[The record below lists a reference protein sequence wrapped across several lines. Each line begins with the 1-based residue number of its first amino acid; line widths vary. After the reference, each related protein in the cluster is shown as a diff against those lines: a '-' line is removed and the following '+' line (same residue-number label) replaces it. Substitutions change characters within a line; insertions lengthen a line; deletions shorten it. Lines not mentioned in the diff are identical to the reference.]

1 MARKNRFSSKVVK
14 PVSNRSDET
23 TFDGLPQI
31 KFDSDGLS
39 KTNIT
44 KSNGS
49 KAILVFSNEKKI
61 NPLKLSNRQRK
72 GKVFPEWFPELY
84 KYNENIAIELARALL
99 KILQTKNW
107 HSAIPLP
114 FKYLSQYII
123 KNNLTSLSDI
133 DLKAF
138 DEVMS
143 SVVHSRPRATFMNLK
158 ELLLILPSINNEAKL
173 DIQSAHYK
181 KPQIDKSTKSIE
193 ERIAASNLNSD
204 YSDFVMFQIY
214 AYGNACLSEI
224 NETITQT
231 EKYIREGRNLSFFT
245 NDGDKTY
252 ANLIQNGDTKSYDEA
267 IQIELADSYKINS
280 AIDLL
285 KKQLSKDQYGKFKE
299 QVNSS
304 NYADLIASD
313 WPLDLRE
320 NNNVFFL
327 CSKVIP
333 LALKNSNSNKNTF
346 FKQLMTTSGIR
357 IESIL
362 SCFNT
367 GHNSENS
374 KKYLPPYNQ
383 YKDSKYFIFS
393 CFYDVGPERAYT
405 GEGLHNVVL
414 GRSEQFDFLLLL
426 IIAAESGRNKEVV
439 MSIPNYIGK
448 THILENDDLF
458 ATEDSVE
465 MMGSKKRGHAHR
477 GAAQIESFS
486 VPRSTPLF
494 QHLSQFNNI
503 RECQLSNRIT
513 FFSEND
519 FFKKWASV
527 FAENTDIKNQNGS
540 SIKSLDSTKFRKVFA
555 GEMLLNWISNIKNKD
570 DLIRQVAADLENFIP
585 LVYLLQSSSAES
597 MMATA
602 IVGLQMRF
610 VEHHLQVA
618 ANLKFNESPPKSKRE
633 KRFLCD
639 CTDPSNPDYADN
651 LNVDFCKQ
659 YDNCLG
665 CSRAEVYAEHIPN
678 IIFRCFQYE
687 EILQASRDLYDANYA
702 VKHLRANQVLDTF
715 KSKTSHGNTIHADA
729 FNKAYEAW
737 QSPETYLL
745 PPLIHINA

>member
-133 DLKAF
+133 DLKTF

-158 ELLLILPSINNEAKL
+158 ELILMLPSVTNEAKL
-173 DIQSAHYK
+173 DINSAHYK
-181 KPQIDKSTKSIE
+181 KPQIDKSKKSVE
-193 ERIAASNLNSD
+193 ERVEASILNSD
-204 YSDFVMFQIY
+204 YSDYVMFQIY

-224 NETITQT
+224 NEAITQT
-231 EKYIREGRNLSFFT
+231 EEYIDEGNNQSFFED
-245 NDGDKTY
+245 DGNNTY
-252 ANLIQNGDTKSYDEA
+252 ALLIKKGDIKSYDMA
-267 IQIELADSYKINS
+267 IQMELADSYKINK
-280 AIDLL
+280 A
-285 KKQLSKDQYGKFKE
+285 
-299 QVNSS
+299 
-304 NYADLIASD
+304 ADLIKKGLNKEQYDEFKEEIFASNYSNLIKSD
-313 WPLDLRE
+313 WPTDLHCDE
-320 NNNVFFL
+320 YVNFL

-333 LALKNSNSNKNTF
+333 SALKNCISYKITF
-346 FKQLMTTSGIR
+346 FTQFETNSGLR
-357 IESIL
+357 IDSVL
-362 SCFNT
+362 NFFNT
-367 GHNSENS
+367 GHKSNSAI
-374 KKYLPPYNQ
+374 KYLIPYEQ
-383 YKDSKYFIFS
+383 YKVEKYFVYS
-393 CFYDVGPERAYT
+393 CFYKTSGDRKFT
-405 GEGLHNVVL
+405 GEGIHNIVL
-414 GRSEQFDFLLLL
+414 GRTLQFDFLLLL
-426 IIAAESGRNKEVV
+426 IIAAESGRNKEVI
-439 MSIPNYIGK
+439 MSIPNYVQGI
-448 THILENDDLF
+448 HILENDDLF
-458 ATEDSVE
+458 STEDAVE
-465 MMGSKKRGHAHR
+465 LIGSKKRGHAHR

-486 VPRSTPLF
+486 VPKTSVLF
-494 QHLSQFNNI
+494 EHLVQFNNI
-503 RECQLSNRIT
+503 RQGQLLSRKM
-513 FFSEND
+513 FFAETD
-519 FFKKWASV
+519 FFKNWSDIFPKLT
-527 FAENTDIKNQNGS
+527 EIKNKNGS
-540 SIKSLDSTKFRKVFA
+540 LIPSLNSTKFRKVFA
-555 GEMLLNWISNIKNKD
+555 GEMLLNWVSNIKDKD
-570 DLIRQVAADLENFIP
+570 DLIRQVAADLQNSIP

-639 CTDPSNPDYADN
+639 CTDPSNPDFEDN
-651 LNVDFCKQ
+651 LNVAFCKQ

-687 EILQASRDLYDANYA
+687 EILQANRDLYDANYA

-715 KSKTSHGNTIHADA
+715 KSKASHGNTIHADA